1 MAQLFYK
8 NNERYHWILEKLNL
22 KDYRLKESYPYR
34 RVTKY
39 EKFIQEV
46 QTKAEQ
52 QRAAKLEALHVEFEQ
67 EKKDFIQFRDQEINS
82 IQKEIEEL
90 GFSDIKLPAY
100 NKTHI

>member
-1 MAQLFYK
+1 LAQLFYK

-22 KDYRLKESYPYR
+22 KDYQPKESYPYR

-52 QRAAKLEALHVEFEQ
+52 QRLAKLEALRVEFEQ
-67 EKKDFIQFRDQEINS
+67 EKKEFIKLREQELDS

-90 GFSDIKLPAY
+90 GFDNIKLPTY
-100 NKTHI
+100 DKTHI